1 MFVLFIEIVRGD
13 CSCGTFAIFI
23 EIMRGGCGAHMLF
36 IEVVKLE
43 VIVRVACM
51 LFIEVVKLE
60 VIVHV
65 AHMLFI
71 EIVNVRGDC
80 SFDTHAIQ

>member
-1 MFVLFIEIVRGD
+1 VLFIEIVRGD

-23 EIMRGGCGAHMLF
+23 EIMRGGCAAHMLF

-51 LFIEVVKLE
+51 LFISSQVFSTYSEEFTYLLWITNSLHALSMPIITNVV
-60 VIVHV
+60 
-65 AHMLFI
+65 
-71 EIVNVRGDC
+71 
-80 SFDTHAIQ
+80 S